1 MTTNNFDYDE
11 WEDRISAYLNQKM
24 SDADRLQFEAD
35 MTNIPDLKDAVEFD
49 KALNQRATEHHLFQH
64 LKPQLDHYIKEKFP
78 DNPIRPENIETPK
91 PPIGSSYPLSKKL
104 FLSVLSLIVLIAISV
119 IAFNRYQK
127 LENYNQIA
135 IKWLSNTP
143 LPYDNTNL
151 ANFQTGKDSMA
162 IQAYMQGHYAEAEA
176 FFSQNDVKEN
186 NAFGPRGLYRAI
198 NALMIQP
205 PKTDKAIEILSARYE
220 NKNTFRHEAVEWYL
234 ALAYLQKKDA
244 DAAEKILAGIS
255 KESEYAAKA
264 NEILKDLK

>member
-24 SDADRLQFEAD
+24 SDADRLQFEENIA
-35 MTNIPDLKDAVEFD
+35 NIPDLKEAVEFD

-64 LKPQLDHYIKEKFP
+64 LKPQLDNYIKEKFP
-78 DNPIRPENIETPK
+78 DNPIQPENIETYK
-91 PPIGSSYPLSKKL
+91 PPTGSSYPLSKKL
-104 FLSVLSLIVLIAISV
+104 FFGILSLIALIAVSV

-127 LENYNQIA
+127 SENYNQMA

-143 LPYDNTNL
+143 LPYDNTNF
-151 ANFQTGKDSMA
+151 ANFQTGKDSLA
-162 IQAYMQGHYAEAEA
+162 IQAYIQGNFADAEA

-198 NALMIQP
+198 NALMVQP
-205 PKTDKAIEILSARYE
+205 SKTDKAIEILSVRYE
-220 NKNTFRHEAVEWYL
+220 NKNTFRYDAVEWYL

-244 DAAEKILAGIS
+244 DSAKKILESIS

-264 NEILKDLK
+264 NEILKELK